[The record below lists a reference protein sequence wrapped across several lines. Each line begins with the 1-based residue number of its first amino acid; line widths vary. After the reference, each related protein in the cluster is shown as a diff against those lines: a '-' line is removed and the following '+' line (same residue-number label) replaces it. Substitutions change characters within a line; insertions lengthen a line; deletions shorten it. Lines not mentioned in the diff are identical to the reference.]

1 MIRVPVGDL
10 SAEDAL
16 AALEAADHRVTVV
29 PTIEELTE
37 DSELKGYDTFGTVEQ
52 PGLGALMA
60 LGLPIQWS
68 EEASPPAWGP
78 PRLWEPTRGRWRQKF
93 AASATP
99 KWPAWTKR
107 VHWSDVRTVLFPYSS
122 EERGL
127 VGTACDDNGRHGLEI
142 ANPYRD

>member
-29 PTIEELTE
+29 PTIEELIE

-52 PGLGALMA
+52 PGLGTLMA

-68 EEASPPAWGP
+68 EASPPRGGR
-78 PRLWEPTRGRWRQKF
+78 PRLWEPTQGRWRTEVCGF
-93 AASATP
+93 
-99 KWPAWTKR
+99 
-107 VHWSDVRTVLFPYSS
+107 SDS
-122 EERGL
+122 EVARLDEEG
-127 VGTACDDNGRHGLEI
+127 ALE
-142 ANPYRD
+142 

>member
-16 AALEAADHRVTVV
+16 AALEAAHHRVTVV

-68 EEASPPAWGP
+68 EELLRHRVGAGP
-78 PRLWEPTRGRWRQKF
+78 GCGSRHEGGLRQKF

-107 VHWSDVRTVLFPYSS
+107 VHWSDVGTVLFPYSS

-127 VGTACDDNGRHGLEI
+127 VGTACDDNG
-142 ANPYRD
+142 